1 MEPDDPDR
9 PPPGDDT
16 GFDDTGFDDT
26 VLAESYRRAM
36 SSPPSSARATEAI
49 AVAMAE
55 YDRIGGAGGGDSTSV
70 TSILA
75 RRWRP
80 MAAAAAAVMMLAAG
94 SVVVLTDRGGSDQL
108 LSDVAAEPTV
118 RTAAP
123 EPTMADAAP
132 AAPTDAFGDD
142 QIAAFA
148 EIDETADEA
157 TDEAT
162 DESTVE
168 PIAPDDPPVAAIAVP
183 GDPEAPTLRT
193 PTDLVGYARDYADHA
208 DTMAGPACAPE
219 DSTMLGHARY
229 GDTDVAV
236 MRLVDERL
244 VAIDLDDCEIVA
256 ATE

>member
-9 PPPGDDT
+9 PPPGDDS
-16 GFDDTGFDDT
+16 GVDDTGVDDT

-49 AVAMAE
+49 AAAMAE
-55 YDRIGGAGGGDSTSV
+55 YDRIGGAGGGDSASV

-94 SVVVLTDRGGSDQL
+94 SVVVLTDRGGSDRL
-108 LSDVAAEPTV
+108 SSDVAAEPTV

-123 EPTMADAAP
+123 DPTMADATP
-132 AAPTDAFGDD
+132 DDAFGDD
-142 QIAAFA
+142 QIATFA
-148 EIDETADEA
+148 EIDDAVDEA
-157 TDEAT
+157 TA
-162 DESTVE
+162 ESTAE
-168 PIAPDDPPVAAIAVP
+168 PMAPDDPPVAAIAVP

-208 DTMAGPACAPE
+208 DTMAGPSCAPE

>member
-49 AVAMAE
+49 AAAMAE
-55 YDRIGGAGGGDSTSV
+55 YDRIGGAGGGDSASV